1 MNDSKRNATRW
12 LVLANSALIFVVA
25 VGYGQMHAATE
36 ANDILAELQLSL
48 ADWGALW
55 SAISFG
61 ALVTSV
67 VGGVLGDRFGARRVI
82 CAGLLVMGGA
92 LVLRGTATDFAQLY
106 LWMFLFGVALAL
118 PFTNVPKALGLWF
131 PQEEL
136 GLANGVVQAGYG
148 LGGGVALVLTPVL
161 LAQLGSWREVSHLLG
176 ALTLGIAAIWFFTV
190 PERTASAGKQP
201 SVALEEAL
209 TRIAKVRD
217 LWIVALCNLLM
228 MGTFLG
234 IMGYLPTYLQNER
247 ALSPAAAG
255 FVGSLVL
262 WSYIGGALLLPALSD
277 RVGLRRIVV
286 GPAIGV
292 AGICILLAAYLTGA
306 PLWIAAILWG
316 VTAGAA
322 PLAFVIPLEMK
333 GIDPAMAGAAIG
345 IVVTAGYLGGWL
357 SPIIGMEL
365 AESRP
370 LAGFIFWS
378 GCYLAA
384 ACLFALVKET
394 GPGARGA

>member
-1 MNDSKRNATRW
+1 MNDSERSAKRW
-12 LVLANSALIFVVA
+12 LVLANSALVFVVA

-67 VGGVLGDRFGARRVI
+67 LGGVLGDRFGVRRVI
-82 CAGLLVMGGA
+82 CVGVLVMGCT

-118 PFTNVPKALGLWF
+118 PFTNAPKALGLWF
-131 PQEEL
+131 PQKEL

-148 LGGGVALVLTPVL
+148 LGGGLALLLTPLL
-161 LAQLGSWREVSHLLG
+161 LAQLGGWREVSYLLG
-176 ALTLGIAAIWFFTV
+176 VVILGIAVIWFCTV
-190 PERTASAGKQP
+190 PERTASAGAQP
-201 SVALEEAL
+201 AVGMKDALN
-209 TRIAKVRD
+209 RIVKIKD

-247 ALSPAAAG
+247 EMSAAAAG

-277 RVGLRRIVV
+277 RVGLRRIVI
-286 GPAIGV
+286 GPAIAV
-292 AGICILLAAYLTGA
+292 AGACILLAAHLTGP
-306 PLWIAAILWG
+306 PLWITAIVWG
-316 VTAGAA
+316 ATAGAA

-333 GIDPAMAGAAIG
+333 GIGSAMAGSAIG

-357 SPIIGMEL
+357 SPIIGMGL
-365 AESRP
+365 AESQP
-370 LAGFIFWS
+370 LVGFIFWS
-378 GCYLAA
+378 GCYLVA

-394 GPGARGA
+394 GPKARSA

>member
-1 MNDSKRNATRW
+1 MNDSEHSAKRW
-12 LVLANSALIFVVA
+12 LVLANSALVFVVA
-25 VGYGQMHAATE
+25 VGYGQMHVTTE

-48 ADWGALW
+48 ADWGTLW

-61 ALVTSV
+61 ALVTSIL
-67 VGGVLGDRFGARRVI
+67 GGALGDRFGARRVI
-82 CAGLLVMGGA
+82 AVGLVVMGGT
-92 LVLRGTATDFAQLY
+92 LVLRGTATDFEQLY

-148 LGGGVALVLTPVL
+148 LGGGLALLATPML
-161 LAQLGSWREVSHLLG
+161 LAQLGGWREVSYLMGVLTLLIALIWFCTVPKRATSAETQPSLGMG
-176 ALTLGIAAIWFFTV
+176 AL
-190 PERTASAGKQP
+190 S
-201 SVALEEAL
+201 
-209 TRIAKVRD
+209 RIFKVKD

-247 ALSPAAAG
+247 EMSPTAAG

-286 GPAIGV
+286 GPAIAV
-292 AGICILLAAYLTGA
+292 AGVCILLAAQLTG
-306 PLWIAAILWG
+306 PLLWITAVLWG

-333 GIDPAMAGAAIG
+333 GIGAAMAGSAIG
-345 IVVTAGYLGGWL
+345 IVVTAGYAGGWL
-357 SPIIGMEL
+357 SPIIGMGL
-365 AESRP
+365 AESQP

-378 GCYLAA
+378 GCYLVA

-394 GPGARGA
+394 GPKAKNL

>member
-1 MNDSKRNATRW
+1 MNDSEHSAKRW
-12 LVLANSALIFVVA
+12 LVLANSALVFVVA
-25 VGYGQMHAATE
+25 VGYGQMHVTTE
-36 ANDILAELQLSL
+36 ANDILAELQLSV
-48 ADWGALW
+48 DEWGWLW

-61 ALVTSV
+61 ALVTSIL
-67 VGGVLGDRFGARRVI
+67 GGVWGDRFGVRRVI
-82 CAGLLVMGGA
+82 SVGLVVMGGT

-131 PQEEL
+131 PQKEL

-148 LGGGVALVLTPVL
+148 LGGGLALVLTPVL
-161 LAQLGSWREVSHLLG
+161 LAQLGGWREVSYLMGVVTLAIALIWFCTVPKRAISAETQPSLGMG
-176 ALTLGIAAIWFFTV
+176 AL
-190 PERTASAGKQP
+190 S
-201 SVALEEAL
+201 
-209 TRIAKVRD
+209 RIFKVKD

-247 ALSPAAAG
+247 EMSPTAAG

-286 GPAIGV
+286 GPAIAV
-292 AGICILLAAYLTGA
+292 AGVCILLAAQLTG
-306 PLWIAAILWG
+306 PLLWVTAVLWG

-333 GIDPAMAGAAIG
+333 GIGAAMAGSAIG
-345 IVVTAGYLGGWL
+345 IVVTAGYAGGWL
-357 SPIIGMEL
+357 SPIIGMGL
-365 AESRP
+365 AESQP

-378 GCYLAA
+378 GCYLVA

-394 GPGARGA
+394 GPKAKNL

>member
-1 MNDSKRNATRW
+1 MNDSERSAKRW
-12 LVLANSALIFVVA
+12 LVLANSALVFVVA

-67 VGGVLGDRFGARRVI
+67 LGGVLGDRFGVRRVI
-82 CAGLLVMGGA
+82 CVGVLVMGGT

-118 PFTNVPKALGLWF
+118 PFTNAPKALGLWF
-131 PQEEL
+131 PQKEL

-148 LGGGVALVLTPVL
+148 LGGGLALLLTPLL
-161 LAQLGSWREVSHLLG
+161 LAQLGGWREVSYLLG
-176 ALTLGIAAIWFFTV
+176 VVILGIAVIWFCTV
-190 PERTASAGKQP
+190 PERTASAGAQP
-201 SVALEEAL
+201 AVGMKDALN
-209 TRIAKVRD
+209 RIVKIKD

-247 ALSPAAAG
+247 EMSPAAAG

-277 RVGLRRIVV
+277 RVGLRRIVI
-286 GPAIGV
+286 GPAIAV
-292 AGICILLAAYLTGA
+292 AAACILLAAHLTG
-306 PLWIAAILWG
+306 PSLWITAILWG
-316 VTAGAA
+316 ATAGAA

-333 GIDPAMAGAAIG
+333 GIGSAMAGSAIG

-357 SPIIGMEL
+357 SPIIGMGL
-365 AESRP
+365 AESQP
-370 LAGFIFWS
+370 LVGFIFWS
-378 GCYLAA
+378 GCYLVA

-394 GPGARGA
+394 GPKARSA

>member
-1 MNDSKRNATRW
+1 MNDSERSAKRW

-67 VGGVLGDRFGARRVI
+67 LGGVLGDRFGVRRVI
-82 CAGLLVMGGA
+82 CVGVLIMGCT
-92 LVLRGTATDFAQLY
+92 LVLRGTATDFPQLY

-131 PQEEL
+131 PQQEL

-148 LGGGVALVLTPVL
+148 LGGGLALLLTPLL
-161 LAQLGSWREVSHLLG
+161 LAQLGGWREVSYLLG
-176 ALTLGIAAIWFFTV
+176 VVILGIAVIWFCTV
-190 PERTASAGKQP
+190 PERSASAGAQP
-201 SVALEEAL
+201 AVGMKDALN
-209 TRIAKVRD
+209 RIVKIKD

-247 ALSPAAAG
+247 EMSPAAAG

-277 RVGLRRIVV
+277 RLGLRRIVV
-286 GPAIGV
+286 GPAIAV
-292 AGICILLAAYLTGA
+292 AGACILLAAHLTGP
-306 PLWIAAILWG
+306 PLWITAILWG
-316 VTAGAA
+316 ATAGAA

-333 GIDPAMAGAAIG
+333 GIGSAMAGSAIG

-357 SPIIGMEL
+357 SPIIGMGL
-365 AESRP
+365 AESQP

-378 GCYLAA
+378 GCYLVA

-394 GPGARGA
+394 GPRARSA

>member
-1 MNDSKRNATRW
+1 MNDSEHSAKRW
-12 LVLANSALIFVVA
+12 LVLANSALVFVVA
-25 VGYGQMHAATE
+25 VGYGQMHVTTE
-36 ANDILAELQLSL
+36 ANDILAELQLSV
-48 ADWGALW
+48 DEWGWLW

-61 ALVTSV
+61 ALVTSIL
-67 VGGVLGDRFGARRVI
+67 GGVWGDRFGVRRVI
-82 CAGLLVMGGA
+82 SVGLVVMGGT
-92 LVLRGTATDFAQLY
+92 LVLRGTAMDFAQLY

-131 PQEEL
+131 PQKEL

-148 LGGGVALVLTPVL
+148 LGGGLALVLTPVL
-161 LAQLGSWREVSHLLG
+161 LAQLGGWREVSYLMGVVTLAIALIWFCTVPKRATSAETQPSLGMG
-176 ALTLGIAAIWFFTV
+176 AL
-190 PERTASAGKQP
+190 S
-201 SVALEEAL
+201 
-209 TRIAKVRD
+209 RIFKVKD

-247 ALSPAAAG
+247 EMSPTAAG

-286 GPAIGV
+286 GPAIAV
-292 AGICILLAAYLTGA
+292 AGVCILLAAQLTG
-306 PLWIAAILWG
+306 PLLWVTAVLWG

-333 GIDPAMAGAAIG
+333 GIGAAMAGSAIG
-345 IVVTAGYLGGWL
+345 IVVTAGYAGGWL
-357 SPIIGMEL
+357 SPIIGMGL
-365 AESRP
+365 AESQP

-378 GCYLAA
+378 GCYLVA
-384 ACLFALVKET
+384 ACLFVLVKET
-394 GPGARGA
+394 GPKAKNL

>member
-1 MNDSKRNATRW
+1 MNDSEHSAKRW
-12 LVLANSALIFVVA
+12 LVLANSALVFVVA
-25 VGYGQMHAATE
+25 VGYGQMHVTTE
-36 ANDILAELQLSL
+36 ANDILAELQLSV
-48 ADWGALW
+48 DEWGWLW

-61 ALVTSV
+61 ALVTSIL
-67 VGGVLGDRFGARRVI
+67 GGVWGDRFGVRRVI
-82 CAGLLVMGGA
+82 SVGLVVMGGT

-131 PQEEL
+131 PQKEL

-148 LGGGVALVLTPVL
+148 LGGGLALVLTPVL
-161 LAQLGSWREVSHLLG
+161 LAQLGGWREVSYLMGVVTLAIALIWFCTVPKRATSAETQPSLGMG
-176 ALTLGIAAIWFFTV
+176 AL
-190 PERTASAGKQP
+190 S
-201 SVALEEAL
+201 
-209 TRIAKVRD
+209 RIFKVKD

-247 ALSPAAAG
+247 EMSPTAAG

-286 GPAIGV
+286 GPAIAV
-292 AGICILLAAYLTGA
+292 AGVCILLAAQLTG
-306 PLWIAAILWG
+306 PLLWVTAVLWG

-333 GIDPAMAGAAIG
+333 GIGAAMAGSAIG
-345 IVVTAGYLGGWL
+345 IVVTAGYAGGWL
-357 SPIIGMEL
+357 SPIIGMGL
-365 AESRP
+365 AESQP

-378 GCYLAA
+378 GCYLVA

-394 GPGARGA
+394 GPKAKNL

>member
-1 MNDSKRNATRW
+1 MNDAQPNAMRW
-12 LVLANSALIFVVA
+12 LVLANSALVFVVA

-61 ALVTSV
+61 ALVTSIL
-67 VGGVLGDRFGARRVI
+67 GGVLGDRFGVRWVI
-82 CAGLLVMGGA
+82 CVGLVVMGGA

-148 LGGGVALVLTPVL
+148 LGGGLALVATPLL
-161 LAQLGSWREVSHLLG
+161 LAQLGGWREVSYLLG
-176 ALTLGIAAIWFFTV
+176 IVTLVIALIWFCTV
-190 PERTASAGKQP
+190 PKGGTAAETQP
-201 SVALEEAL
+201 ALSMKDAL
-209 TRIAKVRD
+209 SRIVKVKD

-247 ALSPAAAG
+247 EMSPSAAG
-255 FVGSLVL
+255 FIGTLVL
-262 WSYIGGALLLPALSD
+262 WSYIGGALLLPSLSD

-286 GPAIGV
+286 GPAIAI
-292 AGICILLAAYLTGA
+292 AGACILLAAHLSGP
-306 PLWIAAILWG
+306 PLWATAVLWG
-316 VTAGAA
+316 LAAGAA

-333 GIDPAMAGAAIG
+333 GIGPAMAGSAIG
-345 IVVTAGYLGGWL
+345 IVVTAGYVGGWL
-357 SPIIGMEL
+357 SPIIGMGL
-365 AESRP
+365 AESQP

-394 GPGARGA
+394 GPKARSA

>member
-1 MNDSKRNATRW
+1 MNDSEHSAKRW
-12 LVLANSALIFVVA
+12 LVLANSALVFVVA
-25 VGYGQMHAATE
+25 VGYGQMHVTTE
-36 ANDILAELQLSL
+36 ANDILAELQLSV

-61 ALVTSV
+61 ALVTSIL
-67 VGGVLGDRFGARRVI
+67 GGALGDRFGARRVI
-82 CAGLLVMGGA
+82 TVGLVIMGGT

-131 PQEEL
+131 PQKEL

-148 LGGGVALVLTPVL
+148 LGGGLALVLTPVL
-161 LAQLGSWREVSHLLG
+161 LAQLGGWREVSYLMG
-176 ALTLGIAAIWFFTV
+176 VLTLAIALIWFCTV
-190 PERTASAGKQP
+190 PKRATSAETQP
-201 SVALEEAL
+201 SLGMGTL
-209 TRIAKVRD
+209 NRIFKVKD

-247 ALSPAAAG
+247 DMSPTAAG

-286 GPAIGV
+286 GPAIAV
-292 AGICILLAAYLTGA
+292 ASVCILLAAQLTG
-306 PLWIAAILWG
+306 PLLWVTAVLWG
-316 VTAGAA
+316 ITAGAA

-333 GIDPAMAGAAIG
+333 GIGAAMAGSAIG
-345 IVVTAGYLGGWL
+345 IVVTAGYAGGWL
-357 SPIIGMEL
+357 SPIIGMGL
-365 AESRP
+365 AESQP

-378 GCYLAA
+378 GCYLVA

-394 GPGARGA
+394 GPKAKNL